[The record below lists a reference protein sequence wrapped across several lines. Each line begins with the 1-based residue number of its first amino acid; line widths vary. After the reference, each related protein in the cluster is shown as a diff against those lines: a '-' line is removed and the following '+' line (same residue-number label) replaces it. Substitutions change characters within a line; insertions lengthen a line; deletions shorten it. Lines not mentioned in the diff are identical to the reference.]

1 MYKPSTYLKVAYFP
15 TYLPIWDL
23 FPTEL
28 VTKMKPNINSG
39 MLFVEAFMMWNKL
52 SELGMFEELG
62 MINIIFSKR
71 WRVVMI

>member
-1 MYKPSTYLKVAYFP
+1 MTV
-15 TYLPIWDL
+15 
-23 FPTEL
+23 
-28 VTKMKPNINSG
+28 G
-39 MLFVEAFMMWNKL
+39 MLFVEAFMVWNKL